1 MLLFRL
7 LLIRLVYQKNLQQ
20 LFLYNTGVTGNDYA
34 GLKKIFPA
42 TDIAIMSAAVADY
55 TPVQMA
61 KEKIK
66 KTENDFA
73 VSLTKTKDILGCFF
87 IGYYLGASLIV
98 KDSQYYLFVIGFLGS
113 FTTMSAF
120 TYQTIN
126 MLNTNILIASSY
138 IIATIILTIAAT
150 AYGASFSK

>member
-1 MLLFRL
+1 MSIFLIGIGGALGSISRYLINEIFIKHIPGEYPLGILF
-7 LLIRLVYQKNLQQ
+7 IN
-20 LFLYNTGVTGNDYA
+20 
-34 GLKKIFPA
+34 
-42 TDIAIMSAAVADY
+42 
-55 TPVQMA
+55 
-61 KEKIK
+61 
-66 KTENDFA
+66 
-73 VSLTKTKDILGCFF
+73 ILGCFF
-87 IGYYLGASLIV
+87 IGYYLGANLIV
-98 KDSQYYLFVIGFLGS
+98 KDDQYYLFVIGFLGS

>member
-1 MLLFRL
+1 MSIFLIGIGGALGSITRYLINESFIKHIPGEYPLGILF
-7 LLIRLVYQKNLQQ
+7 I
-20 LFLYNTGVTGNDYA
+20 NT
-34 GLKKIFPA
+34 
-42 TDIAIMSAAVADY
+42 
-55 TPVQMA
+55 
-61 KEKIK
+61 
-66 KTENDFA
+66 
-73 VSLTKTKDILGCFF
+73 LGCFF
-87 IGYYLGASLIV
+87 IGYYLGANLIV
-98 KDSQYYLFVIGFLGS
+98 KDDQYYLFVIGFLGS

>member
-1 MLLFRL
+1 MNIIFIGIGGALGAVLRYIVNDLISKYLPFQIPLGILFVNIFGCFLIGLLMSSF
-7 LLIRLVYQKNLQQ
+7 
-20 LFLYNTGVTGNDYA
+20 
-34 GLKKIFPA
+34 
-42 TDIAIMSAAVADY
+42 IA
-55 TPVQMA
+55 
-61 KEKIK
+61 
-66 KTENDFA
+66 
-73 VSLTKTKDILGCFF
+73 TKDNNYYFF
-87 IGYYLGASLIV
+87 IV
-98 KDSQYYLFVIGFLGS
+98 GFLGS

>member
-1 MLLFRL
+1 MNIFLIGIGGALGSITRYLINELF
-7 LLIRLVYQKNLQQ
+7 IKHIPGEYPFGI
-20 LFLYNTGVTGNDYA
+20 LFIN
-34 GLKKIFPA
+34 
-42 TDIAIMSAAVADY
+42 
-55 TPVQMA
+55 
-61 KEKIK
+61 
-66 KTENDFA
+66 
-73 VSLTKTKDILGCFF
+73 ILGCFF
-87 IGYYLGASLIV
+87 IGYYLGESLIV

-150 AYGASFSK
+150 YYGASFSK

>member
-1 MLLFRL
+1 MSIFLIGIGGALGSITRYLINEIFIKHIPGEYPLAILF
-7 LLIRLVYQKNLQQ
+7 IN
-20 LFLYNTGVTGNDYA
+20 
-34 GLKKIFPA
+34 
-42 TDIAIMSAAVADY
+42 
-55 TPVQMA
+55 
-61 KEKIK
+61 
-66 KTENDFA
+66 
-73 VSLTKTKDILGCFF
+73 ILGCFF
-87 IGYYLGASLIV
+87 IGYYLGANLIV
-98 KDSQYYLFVIGFLGS
+98 KDDQYYLFVIGFLGS

>member
-1 MLLFRL
+1 MSIFLIGIGGALGSITRYLINEIFIKHIPGEYPLGILF
-7 LLIRLVYQKNLQQ
+7 IN
-20 LFLYNTGVTGNDYA
+20 
-34 GLKKIFPA
+34 
-42 TDIAIMSAAVADY
+42 
-55 TPVQMA
+55 
-61 KEKIK
+61 
-66 KTENDFA
+66 
-73 VSLTKTKDILGCFF
+73 ILGCFF
-87 IGYYLGASLIV
+87 IGYYLGANLIV
-98 KDSQYYLFVIGFLGS
+98 KDDQYYLFVIGFLGS

>member
-1 MLLFRL
+1 MNIFLIGIGGAFGSITRYLINELF
-7 LLIRLVYQKNLQQ
+7 IKYIP
-20 LFLYNTGVTGNDYA
+20 GDYA
-34 GLKKIFPA
+34 LGILFIN
-42 TDIAIMSAAVADY
+42 V
-55 TPVQMA
+55 
-61 KEKIK
+61 
-66 KTENDFA
+66 
-73 VSLTKTKDILGCFF
+73 LGCFF

-126 MLNTNILIASSY
+126 MLNTNLFIASSY

-150 AYGASFSK
+150 YYGANFVK

>member
-1 MLLFRL
+1 MS
-7 LLIRLVYQKNLQQ
+7 
-20 LFLYNTGVTGNDYA
+20 LFLIGIGGALGSITRYLINE
-34 GLKKIFPA
+34 LF
-42 TDIAIMSAAVADY
+42 
-55 TPVQMA
+55 
-61 KEKIK
+61 IK
-66 KTENDFA
+66 HIPGEYPLGILFIN
-73 VSLTKTKDILGCFF
+73 ILGCFF
-87 IGYYLGASLIV
+87 IGYYLGANLIV
-98 KDSQYYLFVIGFLGS
+98 KDDQYYLFVIGFLGS

>member
-1 MLLFRL
+1 MNIFLIGIGGALGSITRYLINVLF
-7 LLIRLVYQKNLQQ
+7 IKHIPGEYPFGI
-20 LFLYNTGVTGNDYA
+20 LFIN
-34 GLKKIFPA
+34 
-42 TDIAIMSAAVADY
+42 
-55 TPVQMA
+55 
-61 KEKIK
+61 
-66 KTENDFA
+66 
-73 VSLTKTKDILGCFF
+73 ILGCFF
-87 IGYYLGASLIV
+87 IGYYLGESLIV

-126 MLNTNILIASSY
+126 MLNTNILIAISY